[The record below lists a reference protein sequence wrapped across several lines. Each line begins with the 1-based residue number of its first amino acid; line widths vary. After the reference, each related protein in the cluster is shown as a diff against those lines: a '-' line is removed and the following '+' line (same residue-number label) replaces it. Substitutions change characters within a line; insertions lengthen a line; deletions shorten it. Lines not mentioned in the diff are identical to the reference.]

1 MPFYFEKVN
10 KFKTLSLIFA
20 FYIISF
26 QNVKS
31 QATLQ
36 KPNIILIYVDDLGYG
51 DIGVNGAVGVK
62 TPNIDFMAKNGV
74 NFSDAHCSASTC
86 TPSRYSLL
94 TGSYAFRSQAA
105 ILQGD
110 APLLINPKKGTLPSM
125 LKKAGYTTG
134 VIGKW
139 HLGLGNGTLDWNIE
153 ISPGPREIG
162 FDYSF
167 VIPATGDRVP
177 CVFVENQKVVGLDP
191 NDPIKVSYGEKIEGY
206 PIGTDHPEL
215 LKMGADLQ
223 HKNSIINGIS
233 RIGYMS
239 GGKSALWTDEDFPFI
254 LTNKATNFIEQNKTK
269 PFFLFYAYNDI
280 HQPRLPNQKFQGKS
294 SMGARGD
301 AIAQMD
307 WCTGEIMKK
316 LKAEGL
322 DKNTMIIF
330 SSDNGPIL
338 DDGYADKAIQ
348 MVGNHKPAGIYTGTK
363 YSIYEGGNR
372 MPTIVYWNGTV
383 KPKKSSALL
392 SQIDLYASLATFLKQ
407 EIPAGDAPDSQDFMD
422 SWLGKSDKGKE
433 FMLEEGYTSA
443 IRKGD
448 WKYIKPTK
456 SIGQDF
462 MKNKQIDS
470 GHRVEKRLFNLKT
483 DIKESKNISEEYPDI
498 LLELEQKL
506 NEIISSKK

>member
-1 MPFYFEKVN
+1 MNNLKKY
-10 KFKTLSLIFA
+10 SLIIALLTFS
-20 FYIISF
+20 IQS
-26 QNVKS
+26 VKA

-62 TPNIDFMAKNGV
+62 TPNIDFLAKNGV

-110 APLLINPKKGTLPSM
+110 APLLINPQKENLASM
-125 LKKAGYTTG
+125 LKKAGYSTG
-134 VIGKW
+134 VVGKW
-139 HLGLGNGTLDWNIE
+139 HLGLGNGKLNWNEE

-167 VIPATGDRVP
+167 LIPATGDRVP
-177 CVFVENQKVVGLDP
+177 TVFVENQKVVGLDP
-191 NDPIKVSYGEKIEGY
+191 NDPIKVSYGEKLEGGY
-206 PIGTDHPEL
+206 PNGSEHPEL
-215 LKMGADLQ
+215 LKVDADMQ
-223 HKNSIINGIS
+223 HKNSIINGVS

-239 GGKSALWTDEDFPFI
+239 GGKQALWTDEDFPFV
-254 LTNKATNFIEQNKTK
+254 LTNKATDFIEKNKK
-269 PFFLFYAYNDI
+269 NPFFLFYSYHDI
-280 HQPRLPNQKFQGKS
+280 HAPRLPHKKFQGKS

-301 AIAQMD
+301 VIAQMD

-316 LKAEGL
+316 LKSEGL
-322 DKNTMIIF
+322 DKNTLIIF

-338 DDGYADKAIQ
+338 NDGYSDKA
-348 MVGNHKPAGIYTGTK
+348 VETLGNHKPAGIYKGTK

-383 KPKKSSALL
+383 KPKKSKALL
-392 SQIDLYASLATFLKQ
+392 SQIDLYASLAAFLKQ
-407 EIPAGDAPDSQDFMD
+407 EIPAGDATDSQNFMD
-422 SWLGKSDKGKE
+422 SWLGKSDKGRE
-433 FMLEEGYTSA
+433 FLLEEGYTFA

-456 SIGQDF
+456 TNGADW

-470 GHRVEKRLFNLKT
+470 GHRIEKRLFNLKT
-483 DIKESKNISEEYPDI
+483 DISETKNLASEYPDI
-498 LLELEQKL
+498 LNELEQKL
-506 NEIISSKK
+506 RDILSK

>member
-1 MPFYFEKVN
+1 MNILKTFALLFTFYLF
-10 KFKTLSLIFA
+10 TI
-20 FYIISF
+20 

-94 TGSYAFRSQAA
+94 TGSYAFRSKAA

-139 HLGLGNGTLDWNIE
+139 HLGLGNGTLDWNNE
-153 ISPGPREIG
+153 ISLGPREIG

-167 VIPATGDRVP
+167 LIPATGDRVP

-191 NDPIKVSYGEKIEGY
+191 NDPIKVSYGEKLEGY
-206 PIGTDHPEL
+206 PIGLEHPEL
-215 LKMGADLQ
+215 LKMETDTQ

-239 GGKSALWTDEDFPFI
+239 GGKKALWKDEDFPFI
-254 LTNKATNFIEQNKTK
+254 LTDKATRFITDNKKK
-269 PFFLFYAYNDI
+269 PFFLFYSYHDI
-280 HQPRLPNQKFQGKS
+280 HQPRLPHQKFQGKS
-294 SMGARGD
+294 PMGARGD
-301 AIAQMD
+301 VIAQMD

-338 DDGYADKAIQ
+338 NDGYLDNAVE
-348 MVGNHKPAGIYTGTK
+348 MLGTHKPAGIYTGTK

-372 MPTIVYWNGTV
+372 MPTFVYWKGTV
-383 KPKKSSALL
+383 KPKRSNALL
-392 SQIDLYASLATFLKQ
+392 SQIDLYASLAALLKQ
-407 EIPAGDAPDSQDFMD
+407 EIPKGDAPDSQNFID
-422 SWLGKSDKGKE
+422 SWLGKSDKGKD
-433 FMLEEGYTSA
+433 FMLEEGYTYA

-456 SIGQDF
+456 SKGQDF

-470 GHRVEKRLFNLKT
+470 GHREEKRLFNLKI
-483 DIKESKNISEEYPDI
+483 DIKETKNIATENPDI
-498 LLELEQKL
+498 LMELEQKL
-506 NEIISSKK
+506 EEIISKN

>member
-1 MPFYFEKVN
+1 MNPLK
-10 KFKTLSLIFA
+10 KLSLLIA
-20 FYIISF
+20 FVAFSIQIT
-26 QNVKS
+26 KA

-62 TPNIDFMAKNGV
+62 TPNIDFLAKNGV

-94 TGSYAFRSQAA
+94 TGSHAFRSQAA

-110 APLLINPKKGTLPSM
+110 APLLINPKQGSLASM
-125 LKKAGYTTG
+125 LKKAGYATG
-134 VIGKW
+134 VVGKW
-139 HLGLGNGTLDWNIE
+139 HLGLGNGTLDWNQE

-167 VIPATGDRVP
+167 LIPATGDRVP

-191 NDPIKVSYGEKIEGY
+191 NDPMKVSYGERIEGGY
-206 PIGTDHPEL
+206 PIGTENPDL
-215 LKMGADLQ
+215 LRVDADTQ
-223 HKNSIINGIS
+223 HKNAVINGVS
-233 RIGYMS
+233 RIGFMS
-239 GGKSALWTDEDFPFI
+239 GGKKALWTDEDFPFV
-254 LTNKATNFIEQNKTK
+254 LTQKATSFIEKNKTK
-269 PFFLFYAYNDI
+269 PFFLFYAYHDI
-280 HQPRLPNQKFQGKS
+280 HVPRLPHQKFQGKS

-301 AIAQMD
+301 VIAQMD

-330 SSDNGPIL
+330 TSDNGPIL
-338 DDGYADKAIQ
+338 QDGYADKAAE

-372 MPTIVYWNGTV
+372 VPTIVYWNGTV
-383 KPKKSSALL
+383 KPKKSAALL
-392 SQIDLYASLATFLKQ
+392 SQIDLYASLAAFLKQ
-407 EIPAGDAPDSQDFMD
+407 EIPAGDAPDSQNFMD
-422 SWLGKSDKGKE
+422 SWLGKSNKGRE
-433 FMLEEGYTSA
+433 YLLEEGFTYA
-443 IRKGD
+443 LRKGD

-456 SIGQDF
+456 SNGADW

-470 GHRVEKRLFNLKT
+470 GHRIEKRLFNLKT
-483 DIKESKNISEEYPDI
+483 DIKETKNLAAEHPDI
-498 LLELEQKL
+498 LKELEQKL
-506 NEIISSKK
+506 NDIITSKIQH

>member
-1 MPFYFEKVN
+1 MIMKIMKYL
-10 KFKTLSLIFA
+10 LSFFIF
-20 FYIISF
+20 FITSIET
-26 QNVKS
+26 VKS
-31 QATLQ
+31 QANLQ

-62 TPNIDFMAKNGV
+62 TPNIDYMAKNGV

-110 APLLINPKKGTLPSM
+110 APLLINPAKGTLATM

-139 HLGLGNGTLDWNIE
+139 HLGLGNGTLDWNKE
-153 ISPGPREIG
+153 ISPGPREVG

-167 VIPATGDRVP
+167 LIPATGDRVP

-191 NDPIKVSYGEKIEGY
+191 KDPIKVSYGEKLEGY
-206 PIGTDHPEL
+206 PIGKDHPEL
-215 LKMGADLQ
+215 LKMETDLQ

-239 GGKSALWTDEDFPFI
+239 GGKNALWTDEDFPFI
-254 LTNKATNFIEQNKTK
+254 LTNKANTFIEQNKSK
-269 PFFLFYAYNDI
+269 PFFLFYSYHDI
-280 HQPRLPNQKFQGKS
+280 HQPRLPHQKFQGKS
-294 SMGARGD
+294 NMGARGD
-301 AIAQMD
+301 VIAQMD

-338 DDGYADKAIQ
+338 NDGYLDRAVE
-348 MVGNHKPAGIYTGTK
+348 MVGKHKPAGIYKGTK

-372 MPTIVYWNGTV
+372 VPTIVYWKGTV
-383 KPKKSSALL
+383 KPKKSKALL
-392 SQIDLYASLATFLKQ
+392 SQIDLYASLASFLKQ
-407 EIPAGDAPDSQDFMD
+407 EIPAEDAPDSQNFMN
-422 SWLGKSDKGKE
+422 SWLGKSDVGKE
-433 FMLEEGYTSA
+433 YMLEEGYTYA
-443 IRKGD
+443 LRKGD

-456 SIGQDF
+456 SKGQDW

-470 GHRVEKRLFNLKT
+470 GHREEQRLFNLKT
-483 DIKESKNISEEYPDI
+483 DVTESVNVATQNPKI
-498 LLELEQKL
+498 LKELEQKL
-506 NEIISSKK
+506 NDIIGSKK

>member
-1 MPFYFEKVN
+1 MKNLKP
-10 KFKTLSLIFA
+10 LSLIIALFTLS
-20 FYIISF
+20 I
-26 QNVKS
+26 QGVMS

-51 DIGVNGAVGVK
+51 DIGINGAVGVK
-62 TPNIDFMAKNGV
+62 TPNIDYLAKNGV

-110 APLLINPKKGTLPSM
+110 APLLINPQKGNLASM

-134 VIGKW
+134 VVGKW
-139 HLGLGNGTLDWNIE
+139 HLGLGNGILDWNKE

-167 VIPATGDRVP
+167 LIPATGDRVP

-191 NDPIKVSYGEKIEGY
+191 NDPIRLSYGEKLEGY
-206 PIGTDHPEL
+206 PIGIEHPEL
-215 LKMGADLQ
+215 LKVDADLQ
-223 HKNSIINGIS
+223 HKNSIINGVS

-239 GGKSALWTDEDFPFI
+239 GGKKALWTDEDFPFV
-254 LTNKATNFIEQNKTK
+254 LTNKATDFIEKNKTK
-269 PFFLFYAYNDI
+269 PFFLFYSYHDI
-280 HQPRLPNQKFQGKS
+280 HAPRLPNKQFQGKS

-301 AIAQMD
+301 VIAQMD

-330 SSDNGPIL
+330 SSDNGPVL
-338 DDGYADKAIQ
+338 NDGYSDKAFE

-372 MPTIVYWNGTV
+372 VPTIVYWNGTV
-383 KPKKSSALL
+383 KPKKSNALL
-392 SQIDLYASLATFLKQ
+392 SQIDLYASLASFLKQ
-407 EIPAGDAPDSQDFMD
+407 EIPAGDAPDSQNFMD
-422 SWLGKSDKGKE
+422 SWLGKSDAGKD
-433 FMLEEGYTSA
+433 FMLEEGYTYA

-456 SIGQDF
+456 INGADW

-470 GHRVEKRLFNLKT
+470 GHRIEKRLFNLKT
-483 DIKESKNISEEYPDI
+483 DITETKNLATEHPDI
-498 LLELEQKL
+498 LKELEQKL
-506 NEIISSKK
+506 NDIISSKK

>member
-1 MPFYFEKVN
+1 MNRLKKYAILIALL
-10 KFKTLSLIFA
+10 TLSI
-20 FYIISF
+20 
-26 QNVKS
+26 QNVTA

-62 TPNIDFMAKNGV
+62 TPNIDFLAKNGV

-110 APLLINPKKGTLPSM
+110 APLLINPQKGNLASM

-134 VIGKW
+134 VVGKW
-139 HLGLGNGTLDWNIE
+139 HLGLGNGKLDWNKE

-167 VIPATGDRVP
+167 LIPATGDRVP
-177 CVFVENQKVVGLDP
+177 CVFVENQKVVNLDP
-191 NDPIKVSYGEKIEGY
+191 NDPIKVSYGEKLEGY
-206 PIGTDHPEL
+206 PLGTDHPKL
-215 LKMGADLQ
+215 LKIDADLQ

-239 GGKSALWTDEDFPFI
+239 GGKKALWTDEDFPFV
-254 LTNKATNFIEQNKTK
+254 LTNKATNFIENNKTK
-269 PFFLFYAYNDI
+269 PFFLFYSYHDI
-280 HQPRLPNQKFQGKS
+280 HAPRLPHKQFQGKS
-294 SMGARGD
+294 NMGARGD
-301 AIAQMD
+301 VIAQMD

-322 DKNTMIIF
+322 DKTTMIVF
-330 SSDNGPIL
+330 TSDNGPIL
-338 DDGYADKAIQ
+338 NDGYADKALE

-383 KPKKSSALL
+383 KPKKSNALL
-392 SQIDLYASLATFLKQ
+392 SQIDLYASLASFLKQ
-407 EIPAGDAPDSQDFMD
+407 EIPVGDAPDSQNLMN
-422 SWLGKSDKGKE
+422 SWLGKSDAGRE
-433 FMLEEGYTSA
+433 FLLEEGYTYA
-443 IRKGD
+443 LRKGD

-456 SIGQDF
+456 TNGADWI
-462 MKNKQIDS
+462 KNKQIDS
-470 GHRVEKRLFNLKT
+470 GHRIEKRLFNLKT
-483 DIKESKNISEEYPDI
+483 DISETRNLAADHPDI
-498 LLELEQKL
+498 LQELEQKL
-506 NEIISSKK
+506 NDILLR